1 MLFGYFTL
9 FVALVIEMVGAF
21 YSVTGLAAIFSGAV
35 IPILIMGGALEV
47 GKVTAAVW
55 LKNNWER
62 ASVAY
67 KVYLVPAVVVLM
79 FLTSMGIFG
88 FLSKAHSDQNLV
100 SGDVQSRVAIYDE
113 KIRTARDNI
122 DANRR
127 ALTQMDAQVDQL
139 LGRTDDARGAERAVQ
154 IRRNQARERERL
166 QTEIANNQKL
176 IAQLNEQAA
185 PIRAEIRKVEADVG
199 PIKYIAKLIYGD
211 NPDANLL
218 EKAVVWVIIII
229 VAVFDP
235 LALVLILAAQQS
247 LRWAREAKAQSLIAD
262 EHTVPG
268 PVVAEEPAAE
278 PPPQEAVESAPPEP
292 EEHPLTEEEREKKE
306 LEEVERFFWRGRMIA
321 KALDAEEDERRVQ
334 EGNAALAE
342 IEPEEPEVVLP
353 EPEPESVDPEYQ
365 RLLDESAAVI
375 EALRTEIAEK
385 DQQLDSLGGHTSE
398 VESLRNDLMN
408 KNRRLTAQL
417 TELLGDVERLKREND
432 QLKAPPPAPPADRL
446 DLSTRLDD
454 INLDLRATDSVK
466 PTGNA
471 SFGTQF
477 PEQPNKGDMF
487 LRVDYL
493 PSRLFKFNG
502 TKWIESDKHLTDQFA
517 YEDTYI
523 KHLIEKLNTGEYDA
537 DDLNDIERE
546 KIKEYLERNANPG
559 IQ

>member
-9 FVALVIEMVGAF
+9 LVALIIEAVGAF

-35 IPILIMGGALEV
+35 IPIIIMGGALEV

-62 ASVAY
+62 ASIAY
-67 KVYLVPAVVVLM
+67 KLYLVPALVVLM
-79 FLTSMGIFG
+79 LLTSMGIFG

-100 SGDVQSRVAIYDE
+100 SGDVQSKVAIYDE

-122 DANRR
+122 EANRK
-127 ALTQMDAQVDQL
+127 ALSQMDAQVDQL
-139 LGRTDDARGAERAVQ
+139 LGRTTDDKGAERAVQ
-154 IRRNQARERERL
+154 IRRNQAKERARIASEIERD
-166 QTEIANNQKL
+166 QKL

-199 PIKYIAKLIYGD
+199 PIKYIAKLIYDD
-211 NPDANLL
+211 NPDANRL
-218 EKAVVWVIIII
+218 EKAVTWVIIII

-247 LRWAREAKAQSLIAD
+247 LRWAREEREQSPAKD
-262 EHTVPG
+262 EPTVPG
-268 PVVAEEPAAE
+268 PVVAEEPAALE
-278 PPPQEAVESAPPEP
+278 PPPEAEVVQEPEP

-306 LEEVERFFWRGRMIA
+306 LEEVERFFWRGKMIA
-321 KALDAEEDERRVQ
+321 KALDAEEDERRVR
-334 EGNAALAE
+334 EGNEAIAE
-342 IEPEEPEVVLP
+342 IEPSETEVVLP
-353 EPEPESVDPEYQ
+353 EPEPETPDPEYQ

-375 EALRTEIAEK
+375 EELRKEIAEK
-385 DQQLDSLGGHTSE
+385 DQQLEHLGGHTSE
-398 VESLRNDLMN
+398 VETLRNDLIN

-417 TELLGDVERLKREND
+417 TELLSDVERLKRENTR
-432 QLKAPPPAPPADRL
+432 LKEPVQATPTERL

-454 INLDLRATDSVK
+454 INLDLRATDDVK

-477 PEQPNKGDMF
+477 PDRPNKGDMF

-517 YEDTYI
+517 YEDSYI
-523 KHLIEKLNTGEYDA
+523 KHLIDKLNTGEYDA
-537 DDLNDIERE
+537 DDLNDVERE
-546 KIKEYLERNANPG
+546 KIKDYLERNANPG

>member
-9 FVALVIEMVGAF
+9 FVALIIEAVGAF

-35 IPILIMGGALEV
+35 IPIIIMGGALEV

-62 ASVAY
+62 ASIAY
-67 KVYLVPAVVVLM
+67 KLYLVPALVVLM
-79 FLTSMGIFG
+79 LLTSMGIFG

-100 SGDVQSRVAIYDE
+100 SGDVQSRVAIFDE
-113 KIRTARDNI
+113 KIKTARDNI
-122 DANRR
+122 EANRR
-127 ALTQMDAQVDQL
+127 ALAQMDAQVDQL

-176 IAQLNEQAA
+176 IAQINEQAA

-199 PIKYIAKLIYGD
+199 PIKYIAKLIYSD
-211 NPDANLL
+211 NPDANIL
-218 EKAVVWVIIII
+218 EKAVTWVIIII

-247 LRWAREAKAQSLIAD
+247 LRWAREEKAQSQTAD
-262 EHTVPG
+262 EPVVPG
-268 PVVAEEPAAE
+268 PVAAEEPAAE
-278 PPPQEAVESAPPEP
+278 PPPPATVEPEP

-306 LEEVERFFWRGRMIA
+306 LEEVERFFWRGKMIA
-321 KALDAEEDERRVQ
+321 KALDAEEDERRVT
-334 EGNAALAE
+334 EGNAAIAE

-353 EPEPESVDPEYQ
+353 EPEPEPADTEYQ

-375 EALRTEIAEK
+375 EDLRREIAEK
-385 DQQLDSLGGHTSE
+385 DEQLESLGGHTTE
-398 VESLRNDLMN
+398 VETLRNDLIN

-417 TELLGDVERLKREND
+417 TELLSDVERLKREND
-432 QLKAPPPAPPADRL
+432 QLKASPPAPPAERL
-446 DLSTRLDD
+446 ELSTRLDD
-454 INLDLRATDSVK
+454 INLDLRATDDVK

-517 YEDTYI
+517 YEDSYI

-537 DDLNDIERE
+537 DDLNDVERE
-546 KIKEYLERNANPG
+546 KIKEYLEQNAKPG